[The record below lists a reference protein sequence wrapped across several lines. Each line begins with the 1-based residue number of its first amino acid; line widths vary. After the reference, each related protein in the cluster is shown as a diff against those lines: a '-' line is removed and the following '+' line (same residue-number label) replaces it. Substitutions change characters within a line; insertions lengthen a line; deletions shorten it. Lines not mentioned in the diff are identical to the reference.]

1 MRNLLLSFAVP
12 AGVLVPAVIA
22 WQQFPDLPELIRAL
36 LPYGPYGVALGGM
49 ALAWMFNRSGAF
61 FLLLL
66 LASVHSVLRYVL
78 PGEGAGDL
86 DPKVIYL
93 FMTVLLPLNVA
104 VFALLGERGILTWRG
119 GLRLGFLGLQV
130 LLVAASAWFSPAWPS
145 RLADYD
151 MPWLSEHL
159 VSPIPQPAAV
169 LFLLAVGVLLVRLL
183 LHRTAL
189 DGALV
194 GALLSTQM
202 AMHVAEEPLQAALFL
217 TASALMLMV
226 AIVLDSYHMAYV
238 DELTG
243 LPARRALREDLMK
256 LGAHY
261 AIAMVDVDHF
271 KKFNDRY
278 GHHAGDQVLRMVASR
293 LAQVSGGG
301 KAFRYGGEEFTL
313 VFPGKA
319 LHEIEPHLEAL
330 RTVIAASWFALRAKD
345 RPKRE
350 SEGGAGRG
358 RKPSRESRKVAV
370 TVSIG
375 SAESSE
381 RYSTPAEVLRAADRS
396 LYWAKKLGRNRVCS

>member
-22 WQQFPDLPELIRAL
+22 WQQFPELPELIRAL

-86 DPKVIYL
+86 DPEVIYL
-93 FMTVLLPLNVA
+93 SMTVLLPINVA
-104 VFALLGERGILTWRG
+104 VFALLSERGILTWRG

-130 LLVAASAWFSPAWPS
+130 LLVAWLAWISPAWPA
-145 RLADYD
+145 RLAAYAV
-151 MPWLSEHL
+151 PWVSEHL
-159 VSPIPQPAAV
+159 ISPVPQSATV
-169 LFLLAVGVLLVRLL
+169 LFLLALGVLLVRVFLY
-183 LHRTAL
+183 RTAL
-189 DGALV
+189 DGAILGV
-194 GALLSTQM
+194 LLSTQM
-202 AMHVAEEPLQAALFL
+202 TVHVGEEPLQASLFL
-217 TASALMLMV
+217 TAAGLMLMV
-226 AIVLDSYHMAYV
+226 AIVQDSYHMAYV

-243 LPARRALREDLMK
+243 LPARRALQEDLMK

-261 AIAMVDVDHF
+261 ALAMVDVDHF

-278 GHHAGDQVLRMVASR
+278 GHHSGDQVLRMVASK

-319 LHEIEPHLEAL
+319 LHEIEPHLEAS
-330 RTVIAASWFALRAKD
+330 RRVIAETRFALRGKD
-345 RPKRE
+345 RPKRG
-350 SEGGAGRG
+350 SEGARG
-358 RKPSRESRKVAV
+358 KTPIKEAREVAV

-381 RYSTPAEVLRAADRS
+381 RYGTPAEVLRAADRS